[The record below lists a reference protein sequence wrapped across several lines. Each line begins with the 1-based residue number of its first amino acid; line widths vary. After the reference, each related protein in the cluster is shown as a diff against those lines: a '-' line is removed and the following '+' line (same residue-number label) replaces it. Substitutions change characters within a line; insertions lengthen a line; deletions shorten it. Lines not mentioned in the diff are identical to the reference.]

1 MKFFKTA
8 LMVASV
14 FAASAFA
21 GFYADLGT
29 GLTYSYFQVED
40 KPYYV
45 SKTDAGKTYSDS
57 SANTVKVDSD
67 RQKFTGIGPG
77 FDLKVGYAWEY
88 GALFGDFGLSMG
100 YGSHEGEDYFVVE
113 DCAYAKTNAE
123 KCIGHEKYELQQ
135 SSSTRFTAA
144 AGFML
149 TPFGGTEAMSRMS
162 GFYFGASCGF
172 SLVETST
179 DDSEYANHRS
189 TLSDLGLGLQVEIG
203 QKWLIAGRWDTGFSI
218 IGSWDF
224 PARYSDGIAPESY
237 YTIGAQIH
245 VSRH

>member
-1 MKFFKTA
+1 MRFIKTTL
-8 LMVASV
+8 LMLSA

-29 GLTYSYFQVED
+29 GLTYSYFEVED

-45 SKTDAGKTYSDS
+45 SKDDASKTYSDS
-57 SANTVKVDSD
+57 SANTVKVDAD

-77 FDLKVGYAWEY
+77 FDLKIGYAWTY
-88 GALFGDFGLSMG
+88 GALFADFGLALG
-100 YGSHEGEDYFVVE
+100 YGTHEGEDNFIVK
-113 DCAYAKTNAE
+113 DCAYANSNAE
-123 KCIGHEKYELQQ
+123 KCIAHEKYELQQ
-135 SSSTRFTAA
+135 SSSTRFDVG
-144 AGFML
+144 AGFSIS
-149 TPFGGTEAMSRMS
+149 PFGGTEAMSRMS
-162 GFYFGASCGF
+162 GFYFGASFGF
-172 SLVETST
+172 SMVETAT
-179 DDSEYANHRS
+179 DDSEASNHS
-189 TLSDLGLGLQVEIG
+189 KPLSDLGLGLQVEIG

-224 PARYSDGIAPESY
+224 PGRYQEGIAPESY

>member
-29 GLTYSYFQVED
+29 GLTYSTFEVVD

-45 SKTDAGKTYSDS
+45 SKTDADLTYSDS
-57 SANTVKVDSD
+57 ADGTVKVDSD

-77 FDLKVGYAWEY
+77 FDLKVGYAWTY
-88 GALFGDFGLSMG
+88 GALFADFGLALG
-100 YGSHEGEDYFVVE
+100 YGSHEGEDNFIVK
-113 DCAYAKTNAE
+113 DCAYADTDTE
-123 KCIGHEKYELQQ
+123 KCIAYEKYELKQ
-135 SSSTRFTAA
+135 SKSTRFNAA
-144 AGFML
+144 AGFSL
-149 TPFGGTEAMSRMS
+149 SPFGTTEAMTRMA
-162 GFYFGASCGF
+162 GFYFGASFGF

-179 DDSEYANHRS
+179 DDSEHRS
-189 TLSDLGLGLQVEIG
+189 HRAPLSDIGLGLQVEIG

-218 IGSWDF
+218 VGSWDF
-224 PARYSDGIAPESY
+224 PGRKSEGIAPESY